1 MEDSW
6 PLRRALRHG
15 MFVSRDFQSGYF
27 AGLQREQAV
36 GTFRV
41 SVSKDYL
48 VFSSAHFITYRGHA
62 CESLHGHNYRVGVS
76 VEGPIDDEC
85 LFVVDFA
92 ILKRIVRKYVDAI
105 DHRVL
110 LPTNNPKLAYRTD
123 GAMTFVEY
131 FGLQTYQFPTK
142 DCAMMPIANTTAEMI
157 AEWLAIHVRDD
168 LASEGIKLT
177 FLQIEVEESVGQT
190 ATYSESLG

>member
-1 MEDSW
+1 M
-6 PLRRALRHG
+6 
-15 MFVSRDFQSGYF
+15 
-27 AGLQREQAV
+27 GLQRGQAV

-41 SVSKDYL
+41 TVSKDYL
-48 VFSSAHFITYRGHA
+48 VFSSAHFITYRGHT
-62 CESLHGHNYRVGVS
+62 CESLHGHNYRVGIT
-76 VEGPIDDEC
+76 VEGPIDAEC

-92 ILKRIVRKYVDAI
+92 ILKRIVRKYVDSI

-110 LPTNNPKLAYRTD
+110 LPTRNPKLAYRTD

-157 AEWLAIHVRDD
+157 AEWLAINVRDD
-168 LASEGIKLT
+168 LASEGTKLT
-177 FLQIEVEESVGQT
+177 FLQIEIEESFGQT